1 MSVEQQPF
9 YLPVNG
15 GRRFCVWRAPRAP
28 DPMRGVV
35 LHVPA
40 FAEEMNKSR
49 RMTAWAARELAS
61 RGFGVLQIDLLG
73 CGDSSGDFGDATWN
87 DWVDDIVAA
96 SAWIRAQCNGPLWL
110 WGLRAGALLATAALP
125 LVGSKPSL
133 LLWQPVLSGRHY
145 LTQFLRL
152 KLAAGL
158 SDERRDSGGTEALR
172 EALRQGRPIEVAGYR
187 LSPALA
193 AGLDAAELALT
204 AANVGRVV
212 WIEVTGAE
220 PPALLPASQSRIS
233 GLHAQEMQVSATAVR
248 GPGFWQTLEIED
260 CSDLIDASVIALHSE
275 GERELSRDPALL

>member
-1 MSVEQQPF
+1 
-9 YLPVNG
+9 
-15 GRRFCVWRAPRAP
+15 
-28 DPMRGVV
+28 MRGVV

-61 RGFGVLQIDLLG
+61 RGYGVLQIDLLG
-73 CGDSSGDFGDATWN
+73 CGDSPGEFGDATWN
-87 DWVDDIVAA
+87 DWVEDIVAA

-110 WGLRAGALLATAALP
+110 WGLRAGALLAAAALP
-125 LVGSKPSL
+125 LVGSRPSL
-133 LLWQPVLSGRHY
+133 LLWQPVLSGRNY

-158 SDERRDSGGTEALR
+158 SAERRDSGGTEALR
-172 EALRQGRPIEVAGYR
+172 EELRQGRPIEVAGYR

-193 AGLDAAELALT
+193 AELDAVELALT

-212 WIEVTGAE
+212 WIEVTGSE

-233 GLHAQEMQVSATAVR
+233 GMHAQRMQVSATAVR

-260 CSDLIDASVIALHSE
+260 CSDLIDASVIALQSE